1 MNLKK
6 KIKLAFFASILLMCS
21 RIAQADWVS
30 LPDRYFDEYT
40 QTFSA
45 AGFIDSE
52 IKKNFDGIVTFKI
65 LNNYNEKYIQ
75 TRKLKKFEVIKS
87 GVVEKSIDCRLR
99 EISTKRIASYS
110 DFGAKGKMLSES
122 VIQENDWR
130 RLFMSE
136 RHLYRLV
143 CGRDML
149 GTERNSNQT
158 QSELLQELKEINRNL
173 SEKTM
178 IDFLLKD

>member
-21 RIAQADWVS
+21 RIAQAEWVS

-52 IKKNFDGIVTFKI
+52 VKKNFDGIVTFKI

-75 TRKLKKFEVIKS
+75 TK
-87 GVVEKSIDCRLR
+87 
-99 EISTKRIASYS
+99 
-110 DFGAKGKMLSES
+110 
-122 VIQENDWR
+122 N
-130 RLFMSE
+130 
-136 RHLYRLV
+136 
-143 CGRDML
+143 
-149 GTERNSNQT
+149 
-158 QSELLQELKEINRNL
+158 
-173 SEKTM
+173 
-178 IDFLLKD
+178 

>member
-1 MNLKK
+1 MIKINL
-6 KIKLAFFASILLMCS
+6 IFASIFLIS
-21 RIAQADWVS
+21 PSIAQAEWVS
-30 LPDRYFDEYT
+30 LPNRYFDEYT

-52 IKKNFDGIVTFKI
+52 VKKNFDEIVTFKI
-65 LNNYNEKYIQ
+65 LHNYNEKSIQ

-87 GVVEKSIDCRLR
+87 SVVEKSIDCRLR
-99 EISTKRIASYS
+99 EISTKRITAYS
-110 DFGAKGKMLSES
+110 DFGAKGKMLPES
-122 VIQENDWR
+122 AIKENDWM
-130 RLFMSE
+130 RLLMSE